1 MYCGRC
7 GAVIPDDAEY
17 CEFCGGSTSKHRVGH
32 PQWKDPFRTIVYS
45 FLIIGGGQMY
55 IGQMRRGVCFL
66 VSAAVLSFLIIV
78 LAWFADQKDALSLA
92 LMVACS
98 MALFLVWVVNVFDAY
113 NRVKIRNNGLVDKWN
128 QSRVQ

>member
-32 PQWKDPFRTIVYS
+32 PRWKDPFRAIVYS

-78 LAWFADQKDALSLA
+78 LAWFADQEDALSLA
-92 LMVACS
+92 LMVACA

-113 NRVKIRNNGLVDKWN
+113 NRVKLHNNGLVDKWN